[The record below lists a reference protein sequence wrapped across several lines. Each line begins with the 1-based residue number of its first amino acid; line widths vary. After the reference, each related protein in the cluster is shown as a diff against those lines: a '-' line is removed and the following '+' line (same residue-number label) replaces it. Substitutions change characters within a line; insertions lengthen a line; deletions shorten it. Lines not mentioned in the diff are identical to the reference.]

1 MNKQSIFFHKRN
13 KNLWFTST
21 VTLLGM
27 ALLIAL
33 VWFLKVPNPNMVLI
47 TGIIIFTSMFGRMAG
62 VLSTLM
68 IIIYSMYFFSMDH
81 DFFTFTEVNIYKM
94 MVILLS
100 VIINTAIVAYLRY
113 RWRNAQLEL
122 YELNGQLR
130 HHNEQLQ
137 FQSKTD
143 QLTGLYNR
151 HALRENYDDYI
162 GKQLTVAFM
171 DVDNFKLINDTWGH
185 DAGDEV
191 LKILSSSMKEK
202 LTNTTIYRYGGDEFL
217 LIRDDVDIDLF
228 EKQLDSVKKD
238 LSSFNSSREGEKV
251 NFSLGYVYGET
262 KTSYDLRNMFEKADE
277 LLYDVKR
284 HGKKKFIGSP
294 YTG

>member
-1 MNKQSIFFHKRN
+1 MNVQSIFFYERN
-13 KNLWFTST
+13 KKLWFTST

-68 IIIYSMYFFSMDH
+68 IIIYSMYFFSTDH
-81 DFFTFTEVNIYKM
+81 NFFNFTDVNLYKM

-122 YELNGQLR
+122 YKLNVQLR
-130 HHNEQLQ
+130 RHNEQLQ

-171 DVDNFKLINDTWGH
+171 DVDNFKLINDTLGH

-228 EKQLDSVKKD
+228 EKQLDSVKKE

-251 NFSLGYVYGET
+251 YFSLGYVYGET
-262 KTSYDLRNMFEKADE
+262 KTSDDLRNMFEKADE

-284 HGKKKFIGSP
+284 HGKKEFIGGP
-294 YTG
+294 YPG

>member
-1 MNKQSIFFHKRN
+1 
-13 KNLWFTST
+13 
-21 VTLLGM
+21 
-27 ALLIAL
+27 
-33 VWFLKVPNPNMVLI
+33 
-47 TGIIIFTSMFGRMAG
+47 
-62 VLSTLM
+62 
-68 IIIYSMYFFSMDH
+68 MYFFSTDH

-100 VIINTAIVAYLRY
+100 VIINTTIVAYLRY
-113 RWRNAQLEL
+113 RWRTAQLEL
-122 YELNGQLR
+122 YKLNVQLR
-130 HHNEQLQ
+130 RHNEQLQ

-143 QLTGLYNR
+143 QLTGLCNR

-171 DVDNFKLINDTWGH
+171 DVDNFKLINDTLGH

-228 EKQLDSVKKD
+228 EKQLDSVKKE
-238 LSSFNSSREGEKV
+238 LSSFNSSREGKKV
-251 NFSLGYVYGET
+251 YFSLGYVYGET
-262 KTSYDLRNMFEKADE
+262 KTSDDLRNMFEKADE

-284 HGKKKFIGSP
+284 HGKKEFIGGP
-294 YTG
+294 YPG